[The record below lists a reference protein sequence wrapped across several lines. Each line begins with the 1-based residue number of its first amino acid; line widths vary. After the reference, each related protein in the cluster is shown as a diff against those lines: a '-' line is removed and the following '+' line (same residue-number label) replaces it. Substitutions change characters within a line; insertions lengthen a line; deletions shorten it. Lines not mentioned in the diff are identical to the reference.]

1 VTCLTWLGS
10 SRYVAS
16 GCIDGKVRIWDSLSG
31 DCARTFS
38 GHADIVQSLAVTAN
52 GNSIVSVSSDG
63 SARVFDISMFK

>member
-1 VTCLTWLGS
+1 
-10 SRYVAS
+10 VAS

>member
-1 VTCLTWLGS
+1 VTCLAWLGS

>member
-1 VTCLTWLGS
+1 MTSVAWLGS

-38 GHADIVQSLAVTAN
+38 GHADVVQSLAISAD
-52 GNSIVSVSSDG
+52 GSSLVSVSTDG
-63 SARVFDISMFK
+63 SARVFDISVFK